1 MNNKIELS
9 MADLF
14 DIQDY
19 AKQSLRDLK
28 KRNPKRGK
36 VVDCVVTVQTDDTNN
51 IHVCVS
57 VMFKS
62 GHHDSFSCAL

>member
-36 VVDCVVTVQTDDTNN
+36 VVDCVVTVN